1 MTHPLKR
8 TFDRLSEEELDDLES
23 VLTAVLQEAEE
34 HAEYLLTEEARRA
47 DKNDWE
53 DANATTQMRI
63 VVLQK
68 VLGLEPRPAGS
79 RQQPP

>member
-8 TFDRLSEEELDDLES
+8 TLDRLSEEDLDDLES

-34 HAEYLLTEEARRA
+34 HAEYLLTEEAQQA
-47 DKNDWE
+47 DKNDLE

-68 VLGLEPRPAGS
+68 VLGVEPPPVGS
-79 RQQPP
+79 G